1 MYIGKVPMKS
11 IIKAK
16 TFTNA
21 PVSVACQGLRRKGY
35 INCTCT
41 VRGNVVAMTM
51 ESQPTNYIY
60 IYICICICIY
70 MDLYGARSAG
80 HD

>member
-70 MDLYGARSAG
+70 MDLYGARSSG